1 MTSSDTTM
9 VESDE
14 VRINPL
20 HGLWTLVHRDLKGW
34 YKSPTFLV
42 VTLVQ
47 PIVWLALYGKT
58 ISYKALFTDSLGGL
72 NLPKQ
77 AIDSNANQLLQTA
90 FGTSDYF
97 AFLTA
102 GMLAFI
108 VLFGAS
114 FSGISI
120 VFERRFGFL
129 GKALTTPVSR
139 SVIVMSKVLSSV
151 VKSLAQAAIVLILAV
166 ILGMQL
172 SNVTLLGLGGTF
184 AALFLLAVGLS
195 SIFMM
200 SALRSANWQ
209 LQLAVMN
216 FISLPLLFASN
227 ALFPIKF
234 MPTWMQY
241 VASLNPMS
249 YATDV
254 ARQLLIGSSGTV
266 SLQLDFVYLGTFA
279 TLFSATGAVLSWK
292 YLSKG

>member
-1 MTSSDTTM
+1 M

-14 VRINPL
+14 VRMNPA
-20 HGLWTLVHRDLKGW
+20 HGLWTLIDRDLKGW

-58 ISYKALFTDSLGGL
+58 ISYKAIFTGSGGIL

-77 AIDSNANQLLQTA
+77 VIDSYANQLLQSA

-97 AFLTA
+97 SFLTA

-151 VKSLAQAAIVLILAV
+151 VKSLAQAAIVLIVGIL
-166 ILGMQL
+166 LGMQL
-172 SNVTLLGLGGTF
+172 TNVTLLGLAGTF
-184 AALFLLAVGLS
+184 AGLVLLALGLS

-209 LQLAVMN
+209 LQLALMN

-241 VASLNPMS
+241 VASLNPMT

-254 ARQLLIGSSGTV
+254 ARQLLIGSTGIV
-266 SLQLDFVYLGTFA
+266 SLQLDFAYLGAFA
-279 TLFSATGAVLSWK
+279 LIFSAVSAVLSWK
-292 YLSKG
+292 YLTKG